1 MADPPLLSSGYSTC
15 HLVILD
21 RQPGGQVCLVCQ
33 HAFWENVHSTHCAFI
48 LGERNPT
55 VHKDERCLL
64 VCWCAHTCICVWL
77 VLQHTGSY
85 FYDNAALYIKKQRL
99 FVTITGL
106 GDS

>member
-15 HLVILD
+15 HPVILD
-21 RQPGGQVCLVCQ
+21 RQPGRQVCLVCQ

-64 VCWCAHTCICVWL
+64 VCWCAHTCICVCGWYCNTQAPVFMIML
-77 VLQHTGSY
+77 PCT
-85 FYDNAALYIKKQRL
+85 
-99 FVTITGL
+99 
-106 GDS
+106 